1 MTFRTLCA
9 LAAAA
14 FIGTTTMSMAA
25 TLTSTGATGVD
36 VDGTLYDVAF
46 VDGSCISV
54 FTGCNSPSDF
64 FFTNRFS
71 AGDAAQAL
79 LDLFNAPGN
88 EQFTISPNLISGCAA
103 SAVCSVLTPYDGFI
117 FFNEPNV
124 SVATFENNDVSSGQF
139 ANNIPDGTYR
149 ETFFDATFDTT
160 NNASGYAV
168 WSDAAVVPVP
178 LPASALLL
186 LAGFGGLALNKR
198 RKKPTA

>member
-149 ETFFDATFDTT
+149 ETFLMRPLTPQTT
-160 NNASGYAV
+160 RRSMPSGPMQPSCPCPFRQAHFF
-168 WSDAAVVPVP
+168 SSP
-178 LPASALLL
+178 
-186 LAGFGGLALNKR
+186 GLVGWL
-198 RKKPTA
+198 